1 MKALKL
7 YKGKTEKAQIYENG
21 MQSIQSC
28 YSISDHITNI
38 LLEEACKQKQG
49 NMKTRCFC
57 DAV

>member
-49 NMKTRCFC
+49 NMK
-57 DAV
+57 